1 MVKQKATLG
10 VYILI
15 TQNVKRLF
23 LSCLSFLCI
32 AFAFI
37 QVKAQ
42 TSTVRYTLD
51 IRLEENK
58 SILNGQVRIGFIQK
72 LFAVADT
79 LWIHAAANA
88 FSSSN
93 TALAKT
99 NLDKRN
105 ELLRMQNGR
114 YGGKMDRFEFTVNGT
129 PAVWGYAGN
138 GKELIYVVIPPSE
151 KDNEFL
157 TLASPFRLVL
167 PSEKAGVLGTG
178 PGSISA
184 VYGYPRLLYP
194 EGNRID
200 FKPYTD
206 QGRCSFPPADYRVNI
221 NLPSDYVV
229 AAGSPSLNASAQ
241 EVITSRKK
249 LADSLRSLKKIPD
262 QIASASTERRDWHFE
277 LASVSDFAWF
287 AKSAH
292 WVNTDTLRLPS
303 GKNISILCVYHPEY
317 RKLWEPATDYAKK
330 ALWYYSARFGDY
342 PYDSFTLTDGLLYA
356 AADRAY
362 PGVAVLGYKRSRLDL
377 EDIIAK
383 LTAHSWTSLRAGSDG
398 TQEPWLTGGLA
409 AYMHRAYLRDQ
420 KPNFNGLPIPVLP
433 VLGMRFLRRA
443 DLDHIP
449 YLYKVRRGNDH
460 PPGLEASYYS
470 DNNYGISVKGHN
482 ALLFQYLEAYLG
494 VDSFAVYLQD
504 FWRDNKHNAYQGNDL
519 QLYLETRSGKN
530 LTWFFTDLLT
540 KKGYLDYQVVKV
552 SKAVNPE
559 TGKSETAVFV
569 RNRGTVA
576 APFPLSV
583 FMRESDSSA
592 QVWVDGF
599 LGEQPVFIP
608 VRKEETVCIDRN
620 SVMPEIN
627 RKNNLYRTGEIIP
640 SLEKLRFNFIMGP
653 PEMNNRHQVFYLP
666 VTLWNNYNKSMAGFA
681 IHNKTPVRKKFEY
694 LFAPMVAL
702 NPIGFAGVGILSG
715 NIPTPCSRLVESFSY
730 KLAYVR
736 FGYFFDSEARDWN
749 RIMPKVM
756 LNFRPKNPRSEQKMQ
771 LYARSIFNVLEATD
785 LDRSA
790 YGEKSLAFHVTEAAF
805 SMFDT
810 RLENPYRF
818 MVWAEYIGDLTRYDK
833 PGITPGS
840 AIKLSVEYRQKINYL
855 SAAKGLDIRFFAG
868 TFLGKPTTVLDY
880 RYRLS
885 GHPGF
890 WDYKFDNYYLGRAET
905 RGLSSRQFFEYDGGF
920 KVLTPLGQTDRWMVA
935 LNLKA
940 SLPGPIPI
948 KPYLDLGMYRQ
959 VTKVVNTGEL
969 IKEVKF
975 SYSGGVMI
983 AIINDVLEVFI
994 PLYHSKDI
1002 RDYLALTG
1010 SKWHQQI
1017 RFRLNM
1023 QELNPR
1029 RIREK
1034 LEWLPR

>member
-1 MVKQKATLG
+1 VKNLHFLRFAF
-10 VYILI
+10 LI
-15 TQNVKRLF
+15 G
-23 LSCLSFLCI
+23 
-32 AFAFI
+32 AFAF
-37 QVKAQ
+37 
-42 TSTVRYTLD
+42 SEVRARTAPIRYDLD
-51 IRLEENK
+51 FRLDEIKPVLQGQLKISFPTK
-58 SILNGQVRIGFIQK
+58 SYAVR
-72 LFAVADT
+72 DT
-79 LWIHAAANA
+79 LWVHIAANA

-93 TALAKT
+93 TALAKA

-114 YGGKMDRFEFTVNGT
+114 YGGKMDRFSFTVNEI
-129 PAVWGYAGN
+129 PAAWGYAGY
-138 GKELIYVVIPPSE
+138 GKELIYVVIPHGE
-151 KDNEFL
+151 INNEFL
-157 TLASPFRLVL
+157 TLATPFRLVL

-178 PGSISA
+178 RGSISA
-184 VYGYPRLLYP
+184 VHGYPRLLSAA
-194 EGNRID
+194 ETGLH

-206 QGRCSFPPADYRVNI
+206 QGRRAYPAADYSVKI

-229 AAGSPSLNASAQ
+229 AAGSTPVNPSAQ
-241 EVITSRKK
+241 DFITSRK
-249 LADSLRSLKKIPD
+249 LHADSLRSVKKLPY
-262 QIASASTERRDWHFE
+262 QPTPGSKERRDWHFE
-277 LASVSDFAWF
+277 LYSVTDLAWF
-287 AKSAH
+287 AKSLH

-303 GKNISILCVYHPEY
+303 GKEISILGMNHPQY
-317 RKLWEPATDYAKK
+317 RKLWEPAARYAKK
-330 ALWYYSARFGDY
+330 ALLYYSARFGDY
-342 PYDSFTLTDGLLYA
+342 PYSTLTLTDGVNYA
-356 AADRAY
+356 GADRAY

-383 LTAHSWTSLRAGSDG
+383 LIAHSWTSLRNGTDG
-398 TQEPWLTGGLA
+398 IGEPWLSDGLA

-433 VLGMRFLRRA
+433 VLGLRFLRRS

-460 PPGLEASYYS
+460 PPGMEASYYS

-494 VDSFAVYLQD
+494 ADSFAVYLRD
-504 FWRDNKHNAYQGNDL
+504 FWRKNENKPLQGMDL
-519 QLYLETRSGKN
+519 QLHLEARSGKN
-530 LTWFFTDLLT
+530 LNWFFTDLLT
-540 KKGYLDYQVVKV
+540 QEGYLDYQVVKV
-552 SKAVNPE
+552 SKAENPE
-559 TGKSETAVFV
+559 TGKTETAVFI

-576 APFPLSV
+576 APFPVSV
-583 FMRESDSSA
+583 FMQESDSSV

-599 LGEQPVFIP
+599 LGEQPFFMPI
-608 VRKEETVCIDRN
+608 RKMETVCIDRN
-620 SVMPEIN
+620 TVMPEIN
-627 RKNNLYRTGEIIP
+627 RKNNVYRTGEVIP
-640 SLEKLRFNFIMGP
+640 TLEKLRFNFIMGP
-653 PEMNNRHQVFYLP
+653 PEMNTRNQVFYLP

-694 LFAPMVAL
+694 LFAPMVSL
-702 NPIGFAGVGILSG
+702 NPIGFAGVGIISG
-715 NIPTPCSRLVESFSY
+715 NIPTPRSRLVESYSY

-736 FGYFFDSEARDWN
+736 FAYFFDTEARDWN
-749 RIMPKVM
+749 RIMPKLM

-771 LYARSIFNVLEATD
+771 LYARSIFNLLESTD
-785 LDRSA
+785 LYRSA
-790 YGEKSLAFHVTEAAF
+790 YGESALAFQVTEAGF

-810 RLENPYRF
+810 RMEHPYRF
-818 MVWAEYIGDLTRYDK
+818 LVWAEYISDLTRYDK
-833 PGITPGS
+833 PNVNPGS
-840 AIKLSVEYRQKINYL
+840 AVKLSLEYRQKINYI

-868 TFLGKPTTVLDY
+868 TFLGQPNTVLDY

-920 KVLTPLGQTDRWMVA
+920 KVLTPLGQTDRWMLA

-948 KPYLDLGMYRQ
+948 KPYLDVGLYRQ

-969 IKEVKF
+969 IKEVTF
-975 SYSGGVMI
+975 SYSGGLMVS
-983 AIINDVLEVFI
+983 IINDVLEVFI

-1002 RDYLALTG
+1002 RDYLAFTN